1 MKNEWV
7 KRNKWNDRRARLRR
21 KFDERWEQ
29 MTPEEREKLRHSWRV
44 RCGPFEA
51 PASETSEPA

>member
-1 MKNEWV
+1 
-7 KRNKWNDRRARLRR
+7 LRR